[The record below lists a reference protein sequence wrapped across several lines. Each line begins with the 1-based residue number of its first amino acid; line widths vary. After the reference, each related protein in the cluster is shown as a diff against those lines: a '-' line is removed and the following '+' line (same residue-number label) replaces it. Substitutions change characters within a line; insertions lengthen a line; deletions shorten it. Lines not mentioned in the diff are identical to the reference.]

1 MTTLSYICIILGAW
15 ELSRIFIKIVEVL
28 ENDKR

>member
-15 ELSRIFIKIVEVL
+15 ELSRIFIKILEVL
-28 ENDKR
+28 EK